1 MKNNKK
7 SVFFILFFLVMQ
19 YNISAQSDFVPDDNI
34 AMAKG
39 SAYNTAANVAYL
51 TPREKKMVAEV
62 NLLRGN
68 PKQYILYVEENIRLL
83 QLGKKTEGGYTINTT
98 KTQRKGGAWTVKRD
112 TIYDKTTYDKTSI
125 DTKKIAAAR
134 ELIAELKKIKSLSL
148 LQPQECLC
156 KAAKQQGIVCKQ
168 RGKLG
173 HEGAG
178 GAMPW
183 DRLPKACPKLPNG
196 AENLGAGAQ
205 SMRQAMLNLLIDE
218 RVPNRGHRKNLLNPA
233 TKYIGVYDILGGI
246 TDMPNNAWVQNF
258 GWQ

>member
-7 SVFFILFFLVMQ
+7 LVFFLLFFLIIQ
-19 YNISAQSDFVPDDNI
+19 YNISAQSDFVPDDNMAI
-34 AMAKG
+34 AKG
-39 SAYNTAANVAYL
+39 SAYNTAANATYL
-51 TPREKKMVAEV
+51 TLREKKMIAEV

-68 PKQYILYVEENIRLL
+68 PKQYILYVEHNIRLL
-83 QLGKKTEGGYTINTT
+83 QLGKKTVGGYVVNTT
-98 KTQRKGGAWTVKRD
+98 RTQRNGGSWTVKRD
-112 TIYDKTTYDKTSI
+112 TVYDKTTYDKTSVDI
-125 DTKKIAAAR
+125 RKVAAAR

-173 HEGAG
+173 HEGVG

-183 DRLPKACPKLPNG
+183 DRLPKACPRFPNG

-205 SMRQAMLNLLIDE
+205 SMRQAVLNLLIDE
-218 RVPNRGHRKNLLNPA
+218 RIPNRGHRRNLLHSEI
-233 TKYIGVYDILGGI
+233 KYIGVYDILGGI
-246 TDMPNNAWVQNF
+246 ADMPNNAWVQNF
-258 GWQ
+258 AW